1 MTEQRTTP
9 NSLTTPST
17 TPTAAPSA
25 SAGGGCVQTSSPG
38 IGSSPDP
45 GSDRNSGRR
54 QGDRIVAASEASQR
68 SLDQATVHA
77 RGDAT
82 VLIVGPSGSGR
93 KYFGRAIHARSR
105 RVGQPLVVFPV
116 ASTPE
121 GLHAQE
127 LFGSANGSQ
136 TRSENTA
143 GYLAAAGS
151 GTLLIDGLDKLS
163 PPVRTAL
170 VQALQSGSFR
180 RPGQTDAVRVE
191 ARILATANGEAEL
204 QSPDKLL
211 GDVPVQTVTL
221 QGLAD
226 RREDVLPLA
235 AHFLAEVSEQ
245 ENIRPI
251 GFTQDARNWLV
262 EETWTGNVRE
272 LRERIRQS
280 VRIGNAGVISAES
293 LMLSTEG
300 DVVLSFKDA
309 KRAFETRYVEGL
321 LRRCS
326 GNISRAARLAKKD
339 RKNFYEVIRRTG
351 VDPSA
356 FRT

>member
-9 NSLTTPST
+9 YSLT
-17 TPTAAPSA
+17 TPTAAPSENE
-25 SAGGGCVQTSSPG
+25 GGGSMQTSPPG
-38 IGSSPDP
+38 I

-54 QGDRIVAASEASQR
+54 QSDRIVAASEASQR
-68 SLDQATVHA
+68 SLEQATAHA
-77 RGDAT
+77 RSDAA
-82 VLIVGPSGSGR
+82 VMIVGPSGSGR
-93 KYFGRAIHARSR
+93 KHFGRAIHAWSR
-105 RVGQPLVVFPV
+105 HAGQPLVVFPV

-121 GLHAQE
+121 DLHERE
-127 LFGSANGSQ
+127 LFGTADGSQ
-136 TRSENTA
+136 TLSENPA

-151 GTLLIDGLDKLS
+151 GTLLIDGLDKMS
-163 PPVRTAL
+163 PTVRAAM

-180 RPGQTDAVRVE
+180 RPGETDAVRVE
-191 ARILATANGEAEL
+191 ARILATANSDATLPFVEL

-211 GDVPVQTVTL
+211 GEVPFKTVML

-262 EETWTGNVRE
+262 EETWTGHVRE

-293 LMLSTEG
+293 LMLSTDG
-300 DVVLSFKDA
+300 DDVPSFKEA

-339 RKNFYEVIRRTG
+339 RKDFYDVIRRTG
-351 VDPSA
+351 VVPGE